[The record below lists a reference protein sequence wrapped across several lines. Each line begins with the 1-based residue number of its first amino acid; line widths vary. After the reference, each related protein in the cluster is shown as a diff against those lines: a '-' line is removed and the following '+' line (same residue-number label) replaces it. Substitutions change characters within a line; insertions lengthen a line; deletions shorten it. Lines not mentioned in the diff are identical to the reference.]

1 MSESEAETT
10 LSPSDPE
17 HPVRLVER
25 RRQVDRDLRML
36 KQQIAFLFALIV
48 FAMVVLSIYQQV
60 NMNRIEYDRYDLC
73 LVRQAEIAAYNDQHA
88 GQAPAIPPASCGDD
102 PRTD

>member
-25 RRQVDRDLRML
+25 RRRVDRDLRML

-73 LVRQAEIAAYNDQHA
+73 LIRQGEVVAYNAQNA
-88 GQAPAIPPASCGDD
+88 GKTPTLPVTTCGQD